1 MESEWIEVKLT
12 GVRSDGFLL
21 TETSKVFGKDLIT
34 GMESLS
40 KKKRFME
47 LLTNVFDYGKYGK
60 KAGKIPEIIDEDSEE
75 YQLYKLTRNA
85 ERTISKMKSFG
96 VSIPEDVK
104 DFPVPKF
111 KECHLTFVKTEE
123 EKDDRYPFFS
133 CVNGKR
139 IL

>member
-47 LLTNVFDYGKYGK
+47 LLTNTFDYEKHGK

-85 ERTISKMKSFG
+85 ERTISKMKRS
-96 VSIPEDVK
+96 
-104 DFPVPKF
+104 
-111 KECHLTFVKTEE
+111 
-123 EKDDRYPFFS
+123 
-133 CVNGKR
+133 
-139 IL
+139 